1 MRTSKEKSAGLLMW
15 DDSTGEIKI
24 LLVHPGG
31 PYFKNKDEKY
41 WGIPKGLIE
50 PNEDALTA
58 AIREFQ
64 QETGIKYKGEQL
76 IQLDKS
82 IYKSGKVVY
91 AWVFKGKF
99 NGKIKSNYFE
109 MEWPPKSGQIQSF
122 PEVDRGEMFTLDE
135 AMKKIMVSQETFINQ
150 LKTILNK

>member
-1 MRTSKEKSAGLLMW
+1 MW

-91 AWVFKGKF
+91 AWAFKGKF
-99 NGKIKSNYFE
+99 NEKIKSNYFE